1 MGILAVCPRV
11 ADNEVMITLGII
23 GGIASGK
30 STVAKEFLQLV
41 PAAVTLDAD
50 QLGHRVLTE
59 PDVIAALRVRWGD
72 AILDENGAVNRP
84 AVAKIVFAPGNER
97 QLQFLEQVSH
107 PRIRRL
113 LEAELQQLRKQQAP
127 LAVIDAALLLETGW
141 SSVCDKLLF
150 VSVPE
155 AIRRERAHSRGWSDE
170 EFQRREQA
178 QWPIAKKEAAA
189 DFTVVNDGD
198 LESLARQCAE
208 VWSKL
213 QSTTLPK

>member
-1 MGILAVCPRV
+1 
-11 ADNEVMITLGII
+11 MITLGII

-30 STVAKEFLQLV
+30 STVAKEFLRLV
-41 PAAVTLDAD
+41 PAAVALDAD

-72 AILDENGAVNRP
+72 AILDAKGAINRQ
-84 AVAKIVFAPGNER
+84 AVAKIVFEPGNER

-107 PRIRRL
+107 PRIRRM
-113 LEAELQQLRKQQAP
+113 LEAELKQLRKQQTR

-155 AIRRERAHSRGWSDE
+155 AIRRERARTRGWSDE
-170 EFQRREQA
+170 EFHRREQA
-178 QWPIAKKEAAA
+178 QWPVSKKQAVA
-189 DFTVVNDGD
+189 DFTVVNEGD
-198 LESLARQCAE
+198 LASLAQQCAAIWTE
-208 VWSKL
+208 L
-213 QSTTLPK
+213 QTMVPPT